1 MCKLTNEQ
9 MLRYFIFKDCGFDE
23 ERAKKTYDF
32 VMGNEPEPQPESKL
46 TTELADGIYLMY
58 GKTAVMF
65 IGQEVAAQGCTGVGV
80 KLGGK
85 SLVLALT
92 DISNDDVELT
102 TQQGGTR
109 FITGYHRAAEDMDGK
124 TATDDIRDI
133 LNMGI
138 SDDEYIPSLGE
149 LYFIMAHF
157 TRINAAMEAVGGEP
171 LRNDWY
177 WSSTQYSET
186 DAWYLYLYCG
196 GANYRTKAT
205 WQGRVRS
212 VSPFFSVEPTHKVRC
227 VEKIVMP

>member
-23 ERAKKTYDF
+23 EIAKKSYDF
-32 VMGNEPEPQPESKL
+32 VIGNEQPEPQQESKPA
-46 TTELADGIYLMY
+46 TELADGIYLMY
-58 GKTAVMF
+58 GKTAVPYT
-65 IGQEVAAQGCTGVGV
+65 GQEVSAQGCTGVGV
-80 KLGGK
+80 KFGGK

-92 DISNDDVELT
+92 DISDDDLELT

-109 FITGYHRAAEDMDGK
+109 FITDYHRAAEDMDGK

-149 LYFIMAHF
+149 LYFILAYF
-157 TRINAAMEAVGGEP
+157 TQINAALEAVGGEP

-177 WSSTQYSET
+177 WSSTQYSAT
-186 DAWYLYLYCG
+186 HAWRLSLNYG
-196 GANYRTKAT
+196 FANYSYSKAT
-205 WQGRVRS
+205 YRDRVRP
-212 VSPFFSVEPTHKVRC
+212 VSAFLPLNS
-227 VEKIVMP
+227 

>member
-23 ERAKKTYDF
+23 EIAKKSYDF
-32 VMGNEPEPQPESKL
+32 VMGNEPEPQPESKP

-58 GKTAVMF
+58 GKTAVPYT
-65 IGQEVAAQGCTGVGV
+65 GQEVSAQGCTGVGV
-80 KLGGK
+80 NFGGK

-92 DISNDDVELT
+92 DISDDDVELT

-109 FITGYHRAAEDMDGK
+109 FITDYHRAAEDMDGK

-138 SDDEYIPSLGE
+138 ADDEYIPSLGE
-149 LYFIMAHF
+149 LYFILAHF
-157 TRINAAMEAVGGEP
+157 TQINAALEAVGGEP

-177 WSSTQYSET
+177 WSSTQYSAT
-186 DAWYLYLYCG
+186 NAWTLYLSSG
-196 GANYRTKAT
+196 GAGNTTKAAYRY
-205 WQGRVRS
+205 RVRP
-212 VSPFFSVEPTHKVRC
+212 VSAFLPLNS
-227 VEKIVMP
+227 

>member
-23 ERAKKTYDF
+23 EIAKKSYDF
-32 VMGNEPEPQPESKL
+32 VMGNEPKPKSKSAI
-46 TTELADGIYLMY
+46 ELADGIYLMY
-58 GKTAVMF
+58 EKHAVMF
-65 IGQEVAAQGCTGVGV
+65 TGQEVSAQGCTGVGV
-80 KLGGK
+80 KFGGK

-92 DISNDDVELT
+92 DISDDDVELT

-109 FITGYHRAAEDMDGK
+109 FITDYHRAAEDMDGK

-149 LYFIMAHF
+149 LYFILAHF
-157 TRINAAMEAVGGEP
+157 TQINAALEAVGGEP

-177 WSSTQYSET
+177 WSSTQYSAT
-186 DAWYLYLYCG
+186 DAWGLYLYYG
-196 GANYRTKAT
+196 TAGNLAKAT
-205 WQGRVRS
+205 YQFRVRP
-212 VSPFFSVEPTHKVRC
+212 VSAFLPLNS
-227 VEKIVMP
+227 

>member
-23 ERAKKTYDF
+23 EIAKKSYDF
-32 VMGNEPEPQPESKL
+32 VMGNEPEPQSESKP

-58 GKTAVMF
+58 GKTAVPYT
-65 IGQEVAAQGCTGVGV
+65 GYEVSKDGKEGCTGIGV
-80 KLGGK
+80 KFGGK

-92 DISNDDVELT
+92 DISDDDVELT

-109 FITGYHRAAEDMDGK
+109 FITDYHRAAEDMDGK

-138 SDDEYIPSLGE
+138 ADDEYIPSLGE
-149 LYFIMAHF
+149 LYFILAHF
-157 TRINAAMEAVGGEP
+157 TQINAALEAVGGEP

-177 WSSTQYSET
+177 WSSTQYGAT
-186 DAWYLYLYCG
+186 HAWTLSLNDG
-196 GANYRTKAT
+196 FAIGSPKAT
-205 WQGRVRS
+205 NQLRVRP
-212 VSPFFSVEPTHKVRC
+212 VSAFLPLNS
-227 VEKIVMP
+227 

>member
-23 ERAKKTYDF
+23 EIAKKSYDF
-32 VMGNEPEPQPESKL
+32 VMGNEPEPQPESKP

-58 GKTAVMF
+58 GKTALPYA
-65 IGQEVAAQGCTGVGV
+65 GYELSKDSKEGCTGIGV
-80 KLGGK
+80 KFGGK
-85 SLVLALT
+85 SLVVVLK
-92 DISNDDVELT
+92 DISNDDIELT

-109 FITGYHRAAEDMDGK
+109 FITDYHRAAEDMDGK

-149 LYFIMAHF
+149 LYFMLAHF
-157 TRINAAMEAVGGEP
+157 TQINAALEAVGGEP

-177 WSSTQYSET
+177 WSSTQYSAT
-186 DAWYLYLYCG
+186 HAWYLYLNYG
-196 GANYRTKAT
+196 GANYGTKAT
-205 WQGRVRS
+205 NQGRVRP
-212 VSPFFSVEPTHKVRC
+212 VSAFLPLNS
-227 VEKIVMP
+227 

>member
-1 MCKLTNEQ
+1 MCNLTNEQ

-23 ERAKKTYDF
+23 EIAKKSYDF
-32 VMGNEPEPQPESKL
+32 VMGNEPEPQPESKP

-58 GKTAVMF
+58 GKTAVPYT
-65 IGQEVAAQGCTGVGV
+65 GYEVSKDGKEGCTGIGV
-80 KLGGK
+80 KFGGK

-92 DISNDDVELT
+92 DISHDDVELT

-109 FITGYHRAAEDMDGK
+109 FITDYHRAAEDMAGK

-149 LYFIMAHF
+149 LYFILAHF
-157 TRINAAMEAVGGEP
+157 TRINAALEAVGGEP

-177 WSSTQYSET
+177 WSSTQYSAT
-186 DAWYLYLYCG
+186 NAWGLILGSGYAG
-196 GANYRTKAT
+196 TNPKAT
-205 WQGRVRS
+205 SQGRVRP
-212 VSPFFSVEPTHKVRC
+212 VSAFLPLNS
-227 VEKIVMP
+227 